1 MIRELQKTDIDKVA
15 AIWLDTNLKAHYFI
29 PAGYWERNFEL
40 VKEMLSQ
47 AEVYVYEKDTEILGF
62 VGLDDEYIEGIFI
75 SDKIQSQGIGKQLLN
90 YVKDKKHKLLLNVYQ
105 KNVRAISFY
114 RREGFEIQCE
124 GLDEA
129 TGEKD
134 YVMVWQQKLYNGR
147 PKDTSGRKEKEIK
160 VYDILDSLHIPYI
173 RADHEAVM
181 TMEACEEIDKTL
193 GMEIC
198 KNLFLCNRKK
208 TAYYLLLMP
217 GNKALKTKELSQQ
230 IPTTRLSFA
239 SGEDME
245 AYLNVTPGSAT
256 VMGLIF
262 DPENKVQLLVDEEL
276 LKQEEFG
283 CHPCVNTSTIKMKTE
298 DVFGKFL
305 EEIHHDYITVKLS
318 DGNEQE

>member
-1 MIRELQKTDIDKVA
+1 ME
-15 AIWLDTNLKAHYFI
+15 
-29 PAGYWERNFEL
+29 
-40 VKEMLSQ
+40 
-47 AEVYVYEKDTEILGF
+47 
-62 VGLDDEYIEGIFI
+62 
-75 SDKIQSQGIGKQLLN
+75 
-90 YVKDKKHKLLLNVYQ
+90 
-105 KNVRAISFY
+105 
-114 RREGFEIQCE
+114 
-124 GLDEA
+124 
-129 TGEKD
+129 
-134 YVMVWQQKLYNGR
+134 LYNGR
-147 PKDTSGRKEKEIK
+147 PEDTSGRKEKEIK

-181 TMEACEEIDKTL
+181 

-208 TAYYLLLMP
+208 TSYYLLLMP

-245 AYLNVTPGSAT
+245 TYLNVTPGSAT

-276 LKQEEFG
+276 LEQEEFG
-283 CHPCVNTSTIKMKTE
+283 CHPCVNTSSIKMKTA
-298 DVFGKFL
+298 DVFDKFL
-305 EEIHHDYITVKLS
+305 KEIHHDYIMVKLS

>member
-1 MIRELQKTDIDKVA
+1 MRDKM
-15 AIWLDTNLKAHYFI
+15 
-29 PAGYWERNFEL
+29 E
-40 VKEMLSQ
+40 
-47 AEVYVYEKDTEILGF
+47 
-62 VGLDDEYIEGIFI
+62 
-75 SDKIQSQGIGKQLLN
+75 
-90 YVKDKKHKLLLNVYQ
+90 
-105 KNVRAISFY
+105 
-114 RREGFEIQCE
+114 
-124 GLDEA
+124 
-129 TGEKD
+129 
-134 YVMVWQQKLYNGR
+134 LYNGC
-147 PKDTSGRKEKEIK
+147 PEDTSGRKEKEIK

-181 TMEACEEIDKTL
+181 TMEACEEIDKAL

-208 TAYYLLLMP
+208 TSYYLLLMP

-245 AYLNVTPGSAT
+245 TYLNVTPGSAT

-276 LKQEEFG
+276 LEQEEFG
-283 CHPCVNTSTIKMKTE
+283 CHPCVNTSSIKMKTE
-298 DVFGKFL
+298 DVFDKFL
-305 EEIHHDYITVKLS
+305 KEIHHDYITVKLS